1 MQKPNK
7 WKTSVHRFTLIE
19 LLVVI
24 AIIAILAGML
34 LPALNKARTA
44 ARAISCISNQ
54 KQVGTIIG
62 MYANDQNDWFI
73 MNWIGGEWHHGFDAK
88 KTQTK
93 ANWAQYLAG
102 TGYTPMK
109 SNKVFTCSEQRIK
122 TDANWTYYEYIY
134 GVNADGY
141 YNGAQLASEFSRNGA
156 KAGWHM
162 RMVSDSA
169 GNKDIKLLRPGKAPN
184 NFIMLACTRQYSKTP
199 DTAKESGYG
208 GIAMIYSSTSTTSS
222 RYWAVH
228 SGRVNVLF
236 PDFHAAATSQHT
248 FREQINPSIL
258 FYYGEE
264 Q

>member
-1 MQKPNK
+1 MKK
-7 WKTSVHRFTLIE
+7 ADRRKRIAREFTLIE

-24 AIIAILAGML
+24 AIIAILAGLL
-34 LPALNKARTA
+34 LPALHKARTA

-54 KQVGTIIG
+54 KQVGTIIA

-73 MNWIGGEWHHGFDAK
+73 MNWIGGEWHHAFDAT

-102 TGYTPMK
+102 TGYTTMT
-109 SNKVFTCSEQRIK
+109 SNNVFKCSEQKIK

-141 YNGAQLASEFSRNGA
+141 YNGAQLASEYGRNGT
-156 KAGWHM
+156 KTGWHT
-162 RMVSDSA
+162 RMVDSA

-184 NFIMLACTRQYSKTP
+184 NFIMMACTRQYSP
-199 DTAKESGYG
+199 IPSSAKEAGIG
-208 GIAMIYSSTSTTSS
+208 GISMIYSSTSTTAS

-248 FREQINPSIL
+248 FREQISPSIL

-264 Q
+264 K

>member
-1 MQKPNK
+1 MK
-7 WKTSVHRFTLIE
+7 KTDRRKRIARGFTLIE

-24 AIIAILAGML
+24 AIIAILAGLL
-34 LPALNKARTA
+34 LPALYKARTA

-54 KQVGTIIG
+54 KQVGTIIA

-73 MNWIGGEWHHGFDAK
+73 MNWIGGEWHHAFDAT

-102 TGYTPMK
+102 TGYTTMT
-109 SNKVFTCSEQRIK
+109 SNNVFKCSEQKIK

-141 YNGAQLASEFSRNGA
+141 YNGAQLASEYGRNGT
-156 KAGWHM
+156 KTGWHT
-162 RMVSDSA
+162 RMVDPA
-169 GNKDIKLLRPGKAPN
+169 GNRDIKLLRPGKAPN
-184 NFIMLACTRQYSKTP
+184 NFIMMACSRLGSP
-199 DTAKESGYG
+199 IPSSAKEAGIGGTPALYG
-208 GIAMIYSSTSTTSS
+208 STGTS

-248 FREQINPSIL
+248 FREQIGSGVL